1 LNVMSRTQRI
11 FSASLSLVPRVRQLT
26 VVTLVGVASAS
37 VCAADQSEPLDLNIS
52 VLGLQS
58 SDGQVV
64 AQLFREGDD
73 VFAAPR
79 LRQTKSIVERRTLV
93 VFPGLEAG
101 RYAAIVFHDINGN
114 GQLEHNVLRLPAEP
128 LGFSNG
134 FQLGLFSG
142 MPNSHKLAFTLSR
155 DKQYIDILVR

>member
-1 LNVMSRTQRI
+1 MIESI
-11 FSASLSLVPRVRQLT
+11 FNASHSLTTRFRQLT
-26 VVTLVGVASAS
+26 VVMIVGLASAS
-37 VCAADQSEPLDLNIS
+37 ACAANPSDPLDLSIN

-58 SDGQVV
+58 TDGQVV
-64 AQLFREGDD
+64 AQLFQEGDD
-73 VFAAPR
+73 VFATPR
-79 LRQTKSIVERRTLV
+79 LRQTKAILERQAALV
-93 VFPGLEAG
+93 FSGLEAG
-101 RYAAIVFHDINGN
+101 RYAVIVFHDINGN

-155 DKQYIDILVR
+155 DKQSLDILVR